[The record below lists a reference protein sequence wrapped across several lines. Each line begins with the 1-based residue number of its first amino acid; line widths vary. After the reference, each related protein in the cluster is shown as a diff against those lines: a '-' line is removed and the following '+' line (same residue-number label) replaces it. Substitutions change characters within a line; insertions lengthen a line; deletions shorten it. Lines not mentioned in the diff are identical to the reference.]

1 MAHCSGSWLH
11 VAMMQNIADTLG
23 VSEKRIAKVQKVNW
37 GCHVTGSQESI
48 IGMKRTFV
56 AVTFL

>member
-1 MAHCSGSWLH
+1 
-11 VAMMQNIADTLG
+11 MMQNIADTLG
-23 VSEKRIAKVQKVNW
+23 VSEKRIAKVQKVSW